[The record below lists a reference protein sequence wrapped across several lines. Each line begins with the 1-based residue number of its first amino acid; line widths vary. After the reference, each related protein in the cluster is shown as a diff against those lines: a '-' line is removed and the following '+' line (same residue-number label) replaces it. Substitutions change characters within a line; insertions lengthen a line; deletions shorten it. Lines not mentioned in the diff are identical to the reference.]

1 METALAVTPLVLS
14 TYTIIY
20 KIKLAA
26 EVASQNKDQCDF
38 LAGRL
43 SGIDKLLPLVQ
54 QQVPEAAEELTRL
67 GHTLR
72 DAHDLVVD
80 CQNWSMRR
88 KFTRAKRFTE
98 VNARIDSHLNSIPLP
113 HSGNYRS
120 LWTAYQEKRC
130 DKIYC
135 TRNNRGTF
143 SQTRIH
149 CKGRIC
155 IFEVNGCCFWKSY
168 PKC

>member
-98 VNARIDSHLNSIPLP
+98 VNARIDSHLNIIQLYCQVVDMSRRPDRTTVPLP
-113 HSGNYRS
+113 TTASHSLTG
-120 LWTAYQEKRC
+120 
-130 DKIYC
+130 
-135 TRNNRGTF
+135 
-143 SQTRIH
+143 
-149 CKGRIC
+149 
-155 IFEVNGCCFWKSY
+155 SY
-168 PKC
+168 DQIENIP